1 MRISKDVATHN
12 GSTLGACR
20 EGYTNVMCMDCAPK
34 YYASGNRC
42 ERCHDSTMFSTGSP
56 IIVAAIVVILVA
68 MGVGIWLW
76 MHRNTHAEQ
85 QCPSA
90 SSALKEQLR
99 AQVPILLQF
108 CDSVMAVSSRM

>member
-1 MRISKDVATHN
+1 MRISKDVAAHN

-42 ERCHDSTMFSTGSP
+42 ERCHDSAMFSKSAAL
-56 IIVAAIVVILVA
+56 IVAAMLVILVA
-68 MGVGIWLW
+68 MGV
-76 MHRNTHAEQ
+76 
-85 QCPSA
+85 A

-99 AQVPILLQF
+99 AQVPILLQL
-108 CDSVMAVSSRM
+108 CDSVMTVSSRM